1 MKNILFIVILLIAVS
16 CTTTRYIEVPIDRVK
31 TEYIT
36 QYHRDS
42 IVIRDSIDKII
53 KGDSIT
59 ITKYKY
65 IYKQI
70 IKNDTVLKTDTI
82 TQVVTVDRIEEVNVL
97 KWWQEVLI
105 YVGGL
110 SITLLFILTYKKIKS
125 IIK

>member
-1 MKNILFIVILLIAVS
+1 MKNILYLIILLIGVS
-16 CTTTRYIEVPIDRVK
+16 CTTTRYIEVPIDRIK

-36 QYHRDS
+36 QYQRDS
-42 IVIRDSIDKII
+42 IIVYDSIDRLI

-65 IYKQI
+65 IYKQL

-82 TQVVTVDRIEEVNVL
+82 TKVVTVDKVKEVNIL

-105 YVGGL
+105 YIGGL
-110 SITLLFILTYKKIKS
+110 SITLLFILTYKKIKGL
-125 IIK
+125 IK